1 MLARNMLRY
10 ICADLVKY
18 LKKIILSREFFIQ
31 HRKSDKNFTRRRSL
45 LFLMNLIKDS
55 IQDELDDFFKAINGM
70 DVAVR
75 TVTKSAFC
83 KARKRLKYQAFVELN
98 SELVNFFYKK
108 ITYRR
113 WNGFCYSLAMDQRLE
128 LQEQKRLPIISAH
141 RILPKANPV
150 LLPGYP
156 ISLMY

>member
-1 MLARNMLRY
+1 MLRY

-108 ITYRR
+108 FTYRR
-113 WNGFCYSLAMDQRLE
+113 WNGFCLLAGDGSTIRTPRTKE
-128 LQEQKRLPIISAH
+128 AADHFGS
-141 RILPKANPV
+141 
-150 LLPGYP
+150 
-156 ISLMY
+156 